1 MSAILNL
8 EEISV
13 RRGDKTILGPLSW
26 QVLEGQRW
34 VVLGP
39 NGAGK
44 TTLLQICASLI
55 HPTTG
60 KIEILG
66 QQLGK
71 VDVFELRTRIGL
83 TSSALVEQL
92 PSDEL
97 VIDAVLTAAYAVLGR
112 WQEKY
117 DLWDESRA
125 MALLTALGVR
135 ELGDRTFGTLSEGE
149 KKRVQIARA
158 LMADPELLLLDEPA
172 SSLDLG
178 GREDLLKRI
187 EVFAKDP
194 LAPATVIVT
203 HHIEEI
209 PAGTSHA
216 LLLKDG
222 EVVASGD
229 VNQVITDEN
238 LTSAYGL
245 PIYQEDI
252 FRALSIPPAHVKVV
266 IVGQDPY
273 PNPKYAMGM
282 AFSVRENTNPL
293 PASLKN
299 IFTELEDDLGYKRTN
314 GDLSDW
320 KDQGVLLLNRSLT
333 VAAHDSNSHIDLNWS
348 QITEPIIESVARNGA
363 IGILWGNQAAIAGKY
378 FPKENVLTSAHPS
391 PLSAYRGFFGSKPF
405 SKSNLKLLEKGLS
418 PIKW

>member
-1 MSAILNL
+1 MNAIL
-8 EEISV
+8 EIDNVSV
-13 RRGDKTILGPLSW
+13 RRGDKNILGPLNW

-44 TTLLQICASLI
+44 TTLLQVCSSLI
-55 HPTTG
+55 HPTIG
-60 KIEILG
+60 NIRILG
-66 QQLGK
+66 EQLGK

-97 VIDAVLTAAYAVLGR
+97 VIDVVLTAAYAMLGR

-135 ELGDRTFGTLSEGE
+135 ELGERHFGSLSDGE

-187 EVFAKDP
+187 EIFAKDP

-209 PAGTSHA
+209 PSGTTHA

-222 EVVASGD
+222 TVVAQGMID
-229 VNQVITDEN
+229 TVITDEN
-238 LTSAYGL
+238 LSHAYGL
-245 PIYQEDI
+245 PISVQSEGGR
-252 FRALSIPPAHVKVV
+252 FFARA
-266 IVGQDPY
+266 
-273 PNPKYAMGM
+273 
-282 AFSVRENTNPL
+282 R
-293 PASLKN
+293 
-299 IFTELEDDLGYKRTN
+299 
-314 GDLSDW
+314 
-320 KDQGVLLLNRSLT
+320 
-333 VAAHDSNSHIDLNWS
+333 
-348 QITEPIIESVARNGA
+348 
-363 IGILWGNQAAIAGKY
+363 
-378 FPKENVLTSAHPS
+378 
-391 PLSAYRGFFGSKPF
+391 
-405 SKSNLKLLEKGLS
+405 
-418 PIKW
+418 

>member
-1 MSAILNL
+1 MSAILEIENL
-8 EEISV
+8 SV
-13 RRGDKTILGPLSW
+13 RRGGKTILGPLNW

-44 TTLLQICASLI
+44 TTLLQVCSSLI
-55 HPTTG
+55 HPTSG
-60 KIEILG
+60 SIKILG
-66 QQLGK
+66 EQLGK

-92 PSDEL
+92 PADEL
-97 VIDAVLTAAYAVLGR
+97 VIDVVLTAAYAMLGR

-135 ELGDRTFGTLSEGE
+135 ELGDRNFGSLSEGE

-209 PAGTSHA
+209 PAGTTHA
-216 LLLKDG
+216 LLLKEG
-222 EVVASGD
+222 SEVAKGD
-229 VNQVITDEN
+229 INTVITDLN
-238 LTSAYGL
+238 LSNAYGL
-245 PIYQEDI
+245 PISVQSEGGR
-252 FRALSIPPAHVKVV
+252 FFARA
-266 IVGQDPY
+266 
-273 PNPKYAMGM
+273 
-282 AFSVRENTNPL
+282 R
-293 PASLKN
+293 
-299 IFTELEDDLGYKRTN
+299 
-314 GDLSDW
+314 
-320 KDQGVLLLNRSLT
+320 
-333 VAAHDSNSHIDLNWS
+333 
-348 QITEPIIESVARNGA
+348 
-363 IGILWGNQAAIAGKY
+363 
-378 FPKENVLTSAHPS
+378 
-391 PLSAYRGFFGSKPF
+391 
-405 SKSNLKLLEKGLS
+405 
-418 PIKW
+418 

>member
-1 MSAILNL
+1 MEIENL
-8 EEISV
+8 SV
-13 RRGDKTILGPLSW
+13 RRGGKTILGPLNW

-44 TTLLQICASLI
+44 TTLLQVCSSLI
-55 HPTTG
+55 HPTSG
-60 KIEILG
+60 SIKILG
-66 QQLGK
+66 EQLGR

-92 PSDEL
+92 PADEL
-97 VIDAVLTAAYAVLGR
+97 VIDVVLTAAYAMLGR

-135 ELGDRTFGTLSEGE
+135 ELGDRNFGSLSEGE

-209 PAGTSHA
+209 PAGTTHA
-216 LLLKDG
+216 LLLKEG
-222 EVVASGD
+222 SEVAKGD
-229 VNQVITDEN
+229 INTVITDLN
-238 LTSAYGL
+238 LSNAYGL
-245 PIYQEDI
+245 PISVQSEGGR
-252 FRALSIPPAHVKVV
+252 FFARA
-266 IVGQDPY
+266 
-273 PNPKYAMGM
+273 
-282 AFSVRENTNPL
+282 R
-293 PASLKN
+293 
-299 IFTELEDDLGYKRTN
+299 
-314 GDLSDW
+314 
-320 KDQGVLLLNRSLT
+320 
-333 VAAHDSNSHIDLNWS
+333 
-348 QITEPIIESVARNGA
+348 
-363 IGILWGNQAAIAGKY
+363 
-378 FPKENVLTSAHPS
+378 
-391 PLSAYRGFFGSKPF
+391 
-405 SKSNLKLLEKGLS
+405 
-418 PIKW
+418 

>member
-1 MSAILNL
+1 LAQINHISPSGEVSFFLMNAIL
-8 EEISV
+8 EIDNVSV
-13 RRGDKTILGPLSW
+13 RRGDKNILGPLNW

-44 TTLLQICASLI
+44 TTLLQVCSSLI
-55 HPTTG
+55 HPTIG
-60 KIEILG
+60 NIRILG
-66 QQLGK
+66 EQLGK

-97 VIDAVLTAAYAVLGR
+97 VIDVVLTAAYAMLGR

-135 ELGDRTFGTLSEGE
+135 ELGERHFGSLSDGE

-187 EVFAKDP
+187 EIFAKDP

-209 PAGTSHA
+209 PSGTTHA

-222 EVVASGD
+222 TVVAQGVID
-229 VNQVITDEN
+229 TVITDEN
-238 LTSAYGL
+238 LSHAYGL
-245 PIYQEDI
+245 PISVQSEGGR
-252 FRALSIPPAHVKVV
+252 FFARA
-266 IVGQDPY
+266 
-273 PNPKYAMGM
+273 
-282 AFSVRENTNPL
+282 R
-293 PASLKN
+293 
-299 IFTELEDDLGYKRTN
+299 
-314 GDLSDW
+314 
-320 KDQGVLLLNRSLT
+320 
-333 VAAHDSNSHIDLNWS
+333 
-348 QITEPIIESVARNGA
+348 
-363 IGILWGNQAAIAGKY
+363 
-378 FPKENVLTSAHPS
+378 
-391 PLSAYRGFFGSKPF
+391 
-405 SKSNLKLLEKGLS
+405 
-418 PIKW
+418 

>member
-1 MSAILNL
+1 MSAILEIENL
-8 EEISV
+8 SV
-13 RRGDKTILGPLSW
+13 RRGGKTILGPLNW

-44 TTLLQICASLI
+44 TTLLQVCSSMI
-55 HPTTG
+55 HPTSG
-60 KIEILG
+60 SIKILG
-66 QQLGK
+66 EQLGR

-92 PSDEL
+92 PADEL
-97 VIDAVLTAAYAVLGR
+97 VIDVVLTAAYAMLGR

-135 ELGDRTFGTLSEGE
+135 ELGDRNFGSLSEGE

-209 PAGTSHA
+209 PTGTTHA

-222 EVVASGD
+222 SEVAKGD
-229 VNQVITDEN
+229 INTVITDLN
-238 LTSAYGL
+238 LSNAYGL
-245 PIYQEDI
+245 PISVQSEGGR
-252 FRALSIPPAHVKVV
+252 FFARA
-266 IVGQDPY
+266 
-273 PNPKYAMGM
+273 
-282 AFSVRENTNPL
+282 R
-293 PASLKN
+293 
-299 IFTELEDDLGYKRTN
+299 
-314 GDLSDW
+314 
-320 KDQGVLLLNRSLT
+320 
-333 VAAHDSNSHIDLNWS
+333 
-348 QITEPIIESVARNGA
+348 
-363 IGILWGNQAAIAGKY
+363 
-378 FPKENVLTSAHPS
+378 
-391 PLSAYRGFFGSKPF
+391 
-405 SKSNLKLLEKGLS
+405 
-418 PIKW
+418 

>member
-1 MSAILNL
+1 MNVIL
-8 EEISV
+8 EIDNVSV
-13 RRGDKTILGPLSW
+13 RRGDKNILGPLNW

-44 TTLLQICASLI
+44 TTLLQVCSSLI
-55 HPTTG
+55 HPTIG
-60 KIEILG
+60 NIRILG
-66 QQLGK
+66 EQLGK

-97 VIDAVLTAAYAVLGR
+97 VIDVVLTAAYAMLGR

-135 ELGDRTFGTLSEGE
+135 ELGERHFGSLSDGE

-187 EVFAKDP
+187 EIFAKDP

-209 PAGTSHA
+209 PSGTTHA

-222 EVVASGD
+222 TVVAQG
-229 VNQVITDEN
+229 VINTVITDQN
-238 LTSAYGL
+238 LSHAYGL
-245 PIYQEDI
+245 PISVQSEGGR
-252 FRALSIPPAHVKVV
+252 FFARA
-266 IVGQDPY
+266 
-273 PNPKYAMGM
+273 
-282 AFSVRENTNPL
+282 R
-293 PASLKN
+293 
-299 IFTELEDDLGYKRTN
+299 
-314 GDLSDW
+314 
-320 KDQGVLLLNRSLT
+320 
-333 VAAHDSNSHIDLNWS
+333 
-348 QITEPIIESVARNGA
+348 
-363 IGILWGNQAAIAGKY
+363 
-378 FPKENVLTSAHPS
+378 
-391 PLSAYRGFFGSKPF
+391 
-405 SKSNLKLLEKGLS
+405 
-418 PIKW
+418 

>member
-1 MSAILNL
+1 MSAILEIENL
-8 EEISV
+8 SV
-13 RRGDKTILGPLSW
+13 RRGGKTILGPLNW

-44 TTLLQICASLI
+44 TTLLQVCSSLI
-55 HPTTG
+55 HPTSG
-60 KIEILG
+60 SIKILG
-66 QQLGK
+66 EQLGK

-92 PSDEL
+92 PADEL
-97 VIDAVLTAAYAVLGR
+97 VIDVVLTAAYAMLGR

-135 ELGDRTFGTLSEGE
+135 ELGDRNFGSLSEGE

-187 EVFAKDP
+187 EVFAKDH

-209 PAGTSHA
+209 PAGTTHA
-216 LLLKDG
+216 LLLKEG
-222 EVVASGD
+222 SEVAKGD
-229 VNQVITDEN
+229 INTVITDLN
-238 LTSAYGL
+238 LSNAYGL
-245 PIYQEDI
+245 PISVQSEGGR
-252 FRALSIPPAHVKVV
+252 FFARA
-266 IVGQDPY
+266 
-273 PNPKYAMGM
+273 
-282 AFSVRENTNPL
+282 R
-293 PASLKN
+293 
-299 IFTELEDDLGYKRTN
+299 
-314 GDLSDW
+314 
-320 KDQGVLLLNRSLT
+320 
-333 VAAHDSNSHIDLNWS
+333 
-348 QITEPIIESVARNGA
+348 
-363 IGILWGNQAAIAGKY
+363 
-378 FPKENVLTSAHPS
+378 
-391 PLSAYRGFFGSKPF
+391 
-405 SKSNLKLLEKGLS
+405 
-418 PIKW
+418 